1 MSPMIL
7 PDCQGRLPRVDPT
20 ATLMPSA
27 VLVGAVKVGAGCFI
41 APHATIRADEP
52 GSQVVIGDNCNIQ
65 DNVVVHA
72 LAGSTVHIGEGSTL
86 GHSCIVHG
94 PCALGTMSF
103 IGFGAVVFHANL
115 GDGVVVM
122 HRAVVHGADL
132 PSGKLVPTGTV
143 LEGAVDTS
151 SLPDV
156 PEETFH
162 FVRRVVATNVSM
174 AKGYKCSNADE
185 LERSVEEQALKHPL

>member
-1 MSPMIL
+1 MIL
-7 PDCQGRLPRVDPT
+7 PDCQGRLPQVDPT

-72 LAGSTVHIGEGSTL
+72 LAGSTVSIGEGSSL

-94 PCALGTMSF
+94 PCALGTMCF

-122 HRAVVHGADL
+122 HRAVVHDADL

-143 LEGAVDTS
+143 LEGLVDTS
-151 SLPDV
+151 TLPDV

-162 FVRRVVATNVSM
+162 FVRRVVATNVMHGQRIS
-174 AKGYKCSNADE
+174 G
-185 LERSVEEQALKHPL
+185 LER